1 MRKKMMA
8 VLLAGMM
15 VLAAGCGKKGT
26 VTVGQYK
33 GLALT
38 SVTEAEVEQE
48 LATMMAENFTSLQVV
63 ERAAE
68 EGDTVNIYYAG
79 TKDGVAF
86 EGGTFDSEE
95 GYDLELCSGNFIEGF
110 EEGLIGAVAG
120 EERDLNLTFPADYNN
135 ADLAGQAVVFHV
147 TVNAVK
153 EEVVPELTD
162 EFIKENLEGYSTL
175 AEYKEKCHETMN
187 KEAYYAQIT
196 EQLMANSEVKEYN
209 EAEVKKETQRM
220 IEQYTTMASYYGSMY
235 GLDTETSIMYF
246 LGFESTE
253 AFEEAMGTY
262 AYDVVKNSM
271 IIEEIA
277 KMEKIELTSEIYDE
291 KAVEYAKNYGYDDV
305 KEFEETNGK
314 EAIESSILSELV
326 MEYIIDNAV
335 IG

>member
-1 MRKKMMA
+1 
-8 VLLAGMM
+8 
-15 VLAAGCGKKGT
+15 
-26 VTVGQYK
+26 
-33 GLALT
+33 
-38 SVTEAEVEQE
+38 
-48 LATMMAENFTSLQVV
+48 
-63 ERAAE
+63 
-68 EGDTVNIYYAG
+68 
-79 TKDGVAF
+79 
-86 EGGTFDSEE
+86 
-95 GYDLELCSGNFIEGF
+95 
-110 EEGLIGAVAG
+110 
-120 EERDLNLTFPADYNN
+120 
-135 ADLAGQAVVFHV
+135 
-147 TVNAVK
+147 
-153 EEVVPELTD
+153 
-162 EFIKENLEGYSTL
+162 
-175 AEYKEKCHETMN
+175 
-187 KEAYYAQIT
+187 
-196 EQLMANSEVKEYN
+196 
-209 EAEVKKETQRM
+209 M

>member
-1 MRKKMMA
+1 MKKKMMA

-15 VLAAGCGKKGT
+15 VLGAGCGKEGT

-38 SVTEAEVEQE
+38 AVTEAEVEQE

-63 ERAAE
+63 ERAAK

-95 GYDLELCSGNFIEGF
+95 GYDLVLGSGSFIEGF

-120 EERDLNLTFPADYNN
+120 EERDLNLTFPEGYSN
-135 ADLAGQAVVFHV
+135 AELAGQDVVFHV
-147 TVNAVK
+147 NVNAVK

-162 EFIKENLEGYSTL
+162 EFIIENLEGYASV

-187 KEAYYAQIT
+187 LESYYNQIT
-196 EQLMANSEVKEYN
+196 EQLMASSEVKEYN
-209 EAEVKKETQRM
+209 EAEVLKEKQSM
-220 IEQYTTMASYYGSMY
+220 IEQYTNMASYYGFMY

-262 AYDVVKNSM
+262 AYDVVKNTM
-271 IIEEIA
+271 IINEIA
-277 KMEKIELTSEIYDE
+277 KMENIELTSEIYDE
-291 KAVEYAKNYGYDDV
+291 KSVKYAKDYGYEDV
-305 KEFEETNGK
+305 AELVEACGK
-314 EAIESSILSELV
+314 EAVESAILSELV
-326 MEYIIDNAV
+326 MQFIIDNAV
-335 IG
+335 IN